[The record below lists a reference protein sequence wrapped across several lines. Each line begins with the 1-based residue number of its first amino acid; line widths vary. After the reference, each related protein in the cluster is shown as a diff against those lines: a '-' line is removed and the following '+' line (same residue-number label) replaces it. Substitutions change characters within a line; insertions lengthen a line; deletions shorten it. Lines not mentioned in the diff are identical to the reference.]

1 MTIVAI
7 IPARSG
13 SKSVK
18 DKNLLRL
25 ENRTLLEWS
34 IMAAKKSKM
43 VDEVVVSTDSS
54 LYAEIATS
62 AGASVPFLRPK
73 ELSRDRST
81 DSEFVFH
88 ILSQLKEKDHY
99 PEYFIHLRPT
109 TPLRIP
115 SIIDEAIETFIGSNF
130 TSLRSAHK
138 MPESAYKYFE
148 KGSNNEFVPLKGNDN
163 IENLDS
169 FNDPKQSFPET
180 YAPNGYVDILSVK
193 HIENTKLIHGSNVYC
208 FETDFTPEV
217 DSIEE
222 FRYIEYLSAENQIFY
237 NSIWS

>member
-130 TSLRSAHK
+130 TSLRQVVFTDLGTKIFLYLNQQALNFC
-138 MPESAYKYFE
+138 ATQ
-148 KGSNNEFVPLKGNDN
+148 
-163 IENLDS
+163 ENLKML
-169 FNDPKQSFPET
+169 N
-180 YAPNGYVDILSVK
+180 NLS
-193 HIENTKLIHGSNVYC
+193 
-208 FETDFTPEV
+208 
-217 DSIEE
+217 
-222 FRYIEYLSAENQIFY
+222 
-237 NSIWS
+237 

>member
-18 DKNLLRL
+18 DKNLLKL
-25 ENRTLLEWS
+25 GNHTLLEWS
-34 IMAAKKSKM
+34 VMAAKKSKM
-43 VDEVVVSTDSS
+43 IDEVIVSTDSS
-54 LYAEIATS
+54 VYAEIAAS

-73 ELSRDRST
+73 DLSRDRST

-88 ILSQLKEKDHY
+88 TLSKLREKNY
-99 PEYFIHLRPT
+99 SPEYFVHLRPT

-115 SIIDEAIETFIGSNF
+115 SVIDEAIQTFVGSSF

-148 KGSNNEFVPLKGNDN
+148 KGVNNEFVPLKGSEDT
-163 IENLDS
+163 ENLDS
-169 FNDPKQSFPET
+169 FNNPKQSFPDT

-193 HIENTKLIHGSNVYC
+193 HIENTKLIHGNKVYC
-208 FETDFTPEV
+208 FETDYTPEV
-217 DSIEE
+217 DSTEE

-237 NSIWS
+237 NSMWS